1 MKKFLA
7 LFLIFTMLLPAAAYG
22 YYTEDT
28 MYATTSV
35 NVRSGP
41 GTKYSIVGGLN
52 RGDIVKRTG
61 ESGKWI
67 RVAYN
72 GIEGYVYGKY
82 LSDTDLD
89 TLPVYPIL
97 KTVKVRSSPGRK
109 YKIIGKIKKGDM
121 KPVKSIT
128 TVNGKE
134 WLEVFCDGKWG
145 YVSAEVAD
153 KKLASNPEREKAY
166 QAIEASGYF
175 TRNSS
180 IYVGIFFDNNNNK
193 EYINVRVTRDAD
205 TDRIGRELTSIISSF
220 PGVKIRVVKSQL
232 PSYAN
237 KEYLAGLGNIID
249 ERHKAMPSWARSQL
263 QFASY
268 YYDLVN
274 DIYTVQVLNLDAEK
288 AQLFK
293 QYISDWEYIR
303 LEYVSELI
311 PKT

>member
-1 MKKFLA
+1 M
-7 LFLIFTMLLPAAAYG
+7 IFTMLLPAAAYG

-28 MYATTSV
+28 RYATTSV

-97 KTVKVRSSPGRK
+97 KTVKVRSSLGRK

-153 KKLASNPEREKAY
+153 KKLASNPEKEKAY
-166 QAIEASGYF
+166 QAIESSGYF

-180 IYVGIFFDNNNNK
+180 IYVGIFGDRNNK

-205 TDRIGRELTSIISSF
+205 TDRIGRELASIISSF

>member
-1 MKKFLA
+1 M
-7 LFLIFTMLLPAAAYG
+7 IFTMLLPAAAYG

-28 MYATTSV
+28 RYATTSV

-41 GTKYSIVGGLN
+41 GTKYSIVGGLK
-52 RGDIVKRTG
+52 RGDRVEWLG
-61 ESGKWI
+61 SEGKWG
-67 RVAYN
+67 RVRY
-72 GIEGYVYGKY
+72 GGMICYVYGKY

-109 YKIIGKIKKGDM
+109 YKIIGKIKKGEM

-145 YVSAEVAD
+145 YISAEVAD
-153 KKLASNPEREKAY
+153 KKLASNPEKEKAY

-180 IYVGIFFDNNNNK
+180 IYVGIFGDLNNK
-193 EYINVRVTRDAD
+193 EYINVRVTKDAD
-205 TDRIGRELTSIISSF
+205 TDRIGRELASIISSF

-237 KEYLAGLGNIID
+237 KEYLAGLGKLIG

>member
-1 MKKFLA
+1 MKKALSLLLVLA
-7 LFLIFTMLLPAAAYG
+7 ILLPAAANALNMY
-22 YYTEDT
+22 DT
-28 MYATTSV
+28 VYATTSV

-41 GTKYSIVGGLN
+41 GTKYSIVGGLK
-52 RGDIVKRTG
+52 RGDRVEWLG
-61 ESGKWI
+61 SEGKWG
-67 RVAYN
+67 RVRY
-72 GIEGYVYGKY
+72 GGMICYVYGKY
-82 LSDTDLD
+82 LSDTDLS

-109 YKIIGKIKKGDM
+109 YKIIGKIKKGEM

-145 YVSAEVAD
+145 YISAEVAD
-153 KKLASNPEREKAY
+153 KKLATNPEKEKAY
-166 QAIEASGYF
+166 EAIASSGYF
-175 TRNSS
+175 DRNSS
-180 IYVGIFFDNNNNK
+180 IYLGIFFDNNNK

-220 PGVKIRVVKSQL
+220 PGVKIRVVKSQF

-237 KEYLAGLGNIID
+237 KEYMAGLGKLIG
-249 ERHKAMPSWARSQL
+249 ERYNAMPSWARAQL
-263 QFASY
+263 QLPAY
-268 YYDLVN
+268 GYNIAN
-274 DIYTVQVLNLDAEK
+274 DVYTVQVLNLDAEK

-293 QYISDWEYIR
+293 QYILDWEYIR

>member
-28 MYATTSV
+28 RYATTSV

-41 GTKYSIVGGLN
+41 GTKYSIVGGLK
-52 RGDIVKRTG
+52 RGDRVEWLG
-61 ESGKWI
+61 SEGKWG
-67 RVAYN
+67 RVRY
-72 GIEGYVYGKY
+72 GGMICYVYGKY

-109 YKIIGKIKKGDM
+109 YKIIGKIKKGEM

-145 YVSAEVAD
+145 YISAEVAD
-153 KKLASNPEREKAY
+153 KKLASNPEKEKAY
-166 QAIEASGYF
+166 EAIEASGYF

-180 IYVGIFFDNNNNK
+180 IYVGIFGDRNNK

-237 KEYLAGLGNIID
+237 KEYLAGLGKLIG

>member
-1 MKKFLA
+1 MKKALSLLLVLA
-7 LFLIFTMLLPAAAYG
+7 ILLPAAANALNMY
-22 YYTEDT
+22 DT
-28 MYATTSV
+28 VYATTSV

-82 LSDTDLD
+82 LSDTDLS

-109 YKIIGKIKKGDM
+109 YKIIGKIKKGTM
-121 KPVKSIT
+121 KSVKSIT

-145 YVSAEVAD
+145 YISAEATD
-153 KKLASNPEREKAY
+153 KKLGSNPEKEKAY
-166 QAIEASGYF
+166 RAIEASGYF
-175 TRNSS
+175 NRNSS
-180 IYVGIFFDNNNNK
+180 IYVGIFGDRNNK

-205 TDRIGRELTSIISSF
+205 TDRIGRELASIISSF

-237 KEYLAGLGNIID
+237 KEYLAGLGNMID

>member
-28 MYATTSV
+28 RYATTSV

-52 RGDIVKRTG
+52 RGDMVKRTG

-67 RVAYN
+67 RVVYN

-82 LSDTDLD
+82 LSDTDLS

-109 YKIIGKIKKGDM
+109 YKIIGKIKKGEM

-134 WLEVFCDGKWG
+134 WLEGFCDGKWG
-145 YVSAEVAD
+145 YISAEVAD
-153 KKLASNPEREKAY
+153 KKLASNPEKEKAY

-180 IYVGIFFDNNNNK
+180 IYVGIFGDRNNK

-205 TDRIGRELTSIISSF
+205 TDRIGRELASIISSF

-237 KEYLAGLGNIID
+237 KEYLAGLGKIIG

>member
-28 MYATTSV
+28 RYATTSV

-41 GTKYSIVGGLN
+41 GTKYSIVGGLK
-52 RGDIVKRTG
+52 RGDRVEWLG
-61 ESGKWI
+61 SEGKWG
-67 RVAYN
+67 RVRY
-72 GIEGYVYGKY
+72 GGMICYVYGKY

-109 YKIIGKIKKGDM
+109 YKIIGKIKKGEM

-145 YVSAEVAD
+145 YISAEVAD
-153 KKLASNPEREKAY
+153 KKLASNPEKEKAY

-180 IYVGIFFDNNNNK
+180 IYVGIFGDRNNK

-205 TDRIGRELTSIISSF
+205 TDRIGRELASIISSF

-237 KEYLAGLGNIID
+237 KEYLAGLGKLIG

-303 LEYVSELI
+303 LEYISELI

>member
-28 MYATTSV
+28 RYATTSV

-109 YKIIGKIKKGDM
+109 YKIIGKIKKGEM

-153 KKLASNPEREKAY
+153 KKLASNPEKEKAY
-166 QAIEASGYF
+166 QAIESSGYF

-180 IYVGIFFDNNNNK
+180 IYVGIFGDRNNK

-205 TDRIGRELTSIISSF
+205 TDRIGRELASIISSF

-237 KEYLAGLGNIID
+237 KEYLAGLNKLIR
-249 ERHKAMPSWARSQL
+249 ERHNAMPSWARSQL

>member
-52 RGDIVKRTG
+52 RGDMVKRTG

-97 KTVKVRSSPGRK
+97 KTVKVRSSLGRK

-153 KKLASNPEREKAY
+153 KKLASNPEKEKAY
-166 QAIEASGYF
+166 QAIESSGYF

-180 IYVGIFFDNNNNK
+180 IYVGIFGDRNNK

-205 TDRIGRELTSIISSF
+205 TDRIGRELASIISSF

-293 QYISDWEYIR
+293 QYISDWEYTR

>member
-1 MKKFLA
+1 M
-7 LFLIFTMLLPAAAYG
+7 IFTMLLPAAANALNMY
-22 YYTEDT
+22 DT
-28 MYATTSV
+28 VYATTSV

-41 GTKYSIVGGLN
+41 GTKYSIVGGLK
-52 RGDIVKRTG
+52 RGDRVEWLG
-61 ESGKWI
+61 SEGKWG
-67 RVAYN
+67 RVRY
-72 GIEGYVYGKY
+72 GGMICYVYGKY

-109 YKIIGKIKKGDM
+109 YKIIGKIKKGEM

-145 YVSAEVAD
+145 YISAEVAD
-153 KKLASNPEREKAY
+153 KKLASNPEKEKAY

-180 IYVGIFFDNNNNK
+180 IYVGIFGDRNNK

>member
-109 YKIIGKIKKGDM
+109 YKIIGKIKKGEM

-166 QAIEASGYF
+166 QAIGASGYF

-180 IYVGIFFDNNNNK
+180 IYVGIFFDNNNK

-237 KEYLAGLGNIID
+237 KEYLAGLGKLIG
-249 ERHKAMPSWARSQL
+249 ERHKAMPSWARSP
-263 QFASY
+263 
-268 YYDLVN
+268 V
-274 DIYTVQVLNLDAEK
+274 TVCKLL
-288 AQLFK
+288 L
-293 QYISDWEYIR
+293 
-303 LEYVSELI
+303 
-311 PKT
+311 

>member
-1 MKKFLA
+1 
-7 LFLIFTMLLPAAAYG
+7 MLLPAAANALNMY
-22 YYTEDT
+22 DT
-28 MYATTSV
+28 VYATTSV

-52 RGDIVKRTG
+52 RGDMVKRTG

-82 LSDTDLD
+82 LSDTDLS

-109 YKIIGKIKKGDM
+109 YKIIGKIKEGEM

-145 YVSAEVAD
+145 YISAEVAD
-153 KKLASNPEREKAY
+153 KKLASNPEKEKAY
-166 QAIEASGYF
+166 QAIESSGHF

-180 IYVGIFFDNNNNK
+180 IYVGIFGDLNNK

-205 TDRIGRELTSIISSF
+205 TDRIGRELASIISSF

-237 KEYLAGLGNIID
+237 KEYLAGLGKLIG
-249 ERHKAMPSWARSQL
+249 ERHNAMPSWARSQL

>member
-1 MKKFLA
+1 MKKALSLLLVLA
-7 LFLIFTMLLPAAAYG
+7 ILLPAAANALNMY
-22 YYTEDT
+22 DT
-28 MYATTSV
+28 VYATTSV

-41 GTKYSIVGGLN
+41 GTKYNIVGGLK
-52 RGDIVKRTG
+52 RGDRVEWLG
-61 ESGKWI
+61 SEGKWG
-67 RVAYN
+67 RVRY
-72 GIEGYVYGKY
+72 GGMICYVYGKY

-109 YKIIGKIKKGDM
+109 YKIIGKIKKGEM

-145 YVSAEVAD
+145 YISAEVAD
-153 KKLASNPEREKAY
+153 KKLASNPEKEKAY

-180 IYVGIFFDNNNNK
+180 IYVGIFGDRNNK

-205 TDRIGRELTSIISSF
+205 TDRIGRELASIISSF

-237 KEYLAGLGNIID
+237 KEYLAGLGKLIG

-303 LEYVSELI
+303 LEYISELI
-311 PKT
+311 PNT

>member
-1 MKKFLA
+1 M
-7 LFLIFTMLLPAAAYG
+7 IFTMLLPAAAYG

-28 MYATTSV
+28 RYATTSV

-97 KTVKVRSSPGRK
+97 KMVKVRSSPGRK

-153 KKLASNPEREKAY
+153 KKLATNPEREKAY

-180 IYVGIFFDNNNNK
+180 IYVGIFFDNNK

>member
-1 MKKFLA
+1 M
-7 LFLIFTMLLPAAAYG
+7 IFTMLLPAAAYG

-52 RGDIVKRTG
+52 RGDMVKRTG

-67 RVAYN
+67 RVVYN

-109 YKIIGKIKKGDM
+109 YKIIGKIKKGEM

-166 QAIEASGYF
+166 QAIGASGYF

-180 IYVGIFFDNNNNK
+180 IYVGIFGDRNNK

-205 TDRIGRELTSIISSF
+205 TDRIGRELASIISSF

-237 KEYLAGLGNIID
+237 KEYLAGLGKLIG
-249 ERHKAMPSWARSQL
+249 ERHKAMPSWARSRL

>member
-1 MKKFLA
+1 
-7 LFLIFTMLLPAAAYG
+7 MLLPAAAYG

-28 MYATTSV
+28 RYATTSV

-153 KKLASNPEREKAY
+153 KKLASNPEKEKAY
-166 QAIEASGYF
+166 QAIESSGYF

-180 IYVGIFFDNNNNK
+180 IYVGIFGDLNNK

-237 KEYLAGLGNIID
+237 KKYLAGLGNIID
-249 ERHKAMPSWARSQL
+249 ERHKAMPTWARSQ
-263 QFASY
+263 
-268 YYDLVN
+268 
-274 DIYTVQVLNLDAEK
+274 
-288 AQLFK
+288 
-293 QYISDWEYIR
+293 
-303 LEYVSELI
+303 
-311 PKT
+311 

>member
-1 MKKFLA
+1 M
-7 LFLIFTMLLPAAAYG
+7 IFTMLLPAAAYG

-28 MYATTSV
+28 RYATTSV

-41 GTKYSIVGGLN
+41 GTKYSIVGGLK
-52 RGDIVKRTG
+52 RGDRVEWLG
-61 ESGKWI
+61 SEGKWG
-67 RVAYN
+67 RVRY
-72 GIEGYVYGKY
+72 GGMICYVYGKY

-109 YKIIGKIKKGDM
+109 YKIIGKIKKGEM

-145 YVSAEVAD
+145 YISAEVAD
-153 KKLASNPEREKAY
+153 KKLASNPEKEKAY

-180 IYVGIFFDNNNNK
+180 IYVGIFGDRNNK

-237 KEYLAGLGNIID
+237 KEYLAGLGKIIG
-249 ERHKAMPSWARSQL
+249 ERHNAMPSWARSQL

>member
-1 MKKFLA
+1 M
-7 LFLIFTMLLPAAAYG
+7 IFTMLLPAAAYG

>member
-1 MKKFLA
+1 
-7 LFLIFTMLLPAAAYG
+7 MLLPAAAYG

-28 MYATTSV
+28 RYATTSV

-41 GTKYSIVGGLN
+41 GTKYSIVGGLK
-52 RGDIVKRTG
+52 RGDRVEWLG
-61 ESGKWI
+61 SEGKWG
-67 RVAYN
+67 RVRY
-72 GIEGYVYGKY
+72 GGMICYVYGKY

-153 KKLASNPEREKAY
+153 KKLASNPEKEKAY

-180 IYVGIFFDNNNNK
+180 IYVGIFGDRNNK
-193 EYINVRVTRDAD
+193 EYINVRVTKDAD
-205 TDRIGRELTSIISSF
+205 TDRIGRELASIISSY

-237 KEYLAGLGNIID
+237 KEYLAGLGKLIG

>member
-7 LFLIFTMLLPAAAYG
+7 LFLIFIMLLPAAAYG

-28 MYATTSV
+28 RYATTSV

-41 GTKYSIVGGLN
+41 GTKYSIVGGLK
-52 RGDIVKRTG
+52 RGDRVEWLG
-61 ESGKWI
+61 SEGKWG
-67 RVAYN
+67 RVRY
-72 GIEGYVYGKY
+72 GGMICYVYGKY

-128 TVNGKE
+128 TVNGKD

-153 KKLASNPEREKAY
+153 KKLASNPEKEKAY

-180 IYVGIFFDNNNNK
+180 IYVGIFGDRNNK
-193 EYINVRVTRDAD
+193 EYINVRVTKDAD
-205 TDRIGRELTSIISSF
+205 TDRIGRELASIISSF

-237 KEYLAGLGNIID
+237 KEYLAGLGKLIG

>member
-1 MKKFLA
+1 MKKALSLLLVLA
-7 LFLIFTMLLPAAAYG
+7 ILLPAAANALNMY
-22 YYTEDT
+22 DT
-28 MYATTSV
+28 VYATTSV

-41 GTKYSIVGGLN
+41 GTKYSIVGGLK
-52 RGDIVKRTG
+52 RGDMVEWLG
-61 ESGKWI
+61 SEGKWG
-67 RVAYN
+67 RVRY
-72 GIEGYVYGKY
+72 GGMICYVYGKY

-109 YKIIGKIKKGDM
+109 YKIIGKIKKGEM

-145 YVSAEVAD
+145 YISAEVAD
-153 KKLASNPEREKAY
+153 KKLASNPEKEKAY

-180 IYVGIFFDNNNNK
+180 IYVGIFGDRNNK

-205 TDRIGRELTSIISSF
+205 TDRIGRELASIISSF

-237 KEYLAGLGNIID
+237 KEYLAGLGKLIG

-303 LEYVSELI
+303 LEYISELI

>member
-1 MKKFLA
+1 M
-7 LFLIFTMLLPAAAYG
+7 IFIMLLPAAAYG

-28 MYATTSV
+28 RYATTSV

-41 GTKYSIVGGLN
+41 GTKYSIVGGLK
-52 RGDIVKRTG
+52 RGDRVEWLG
-61 ESGKWI
+61 SEGKWG
-67 RVAYN
+67 RVRY
-72 GIEGYVYGKY
+72 GGMICYVYGKY

-153 KKLASNPEREKAY
+153 KKLASNPEKEKAY

-180 IYVGIFFDNNNNK
+180 IYVGIFGDRNNK
-193 EYINVRVTRDAD
+193 EYINVRVTKDAD
-205 TDRIGRELTSIISSF
+205 TDRIGRELASIISSF

-237 KEYLAGLGNIID
+237 KEYLAGLGKLIG

>member
-1 MKKFLA
+1 M
-7 LFLIFTMLLPAAAYG
+7 IFTMLLPAAAYG

-28 MYATTSV
+28 RYATTSV

-41 GTKYSIVGGLN
+41 GTKYSVVGGLN
-52 RGDIVKRTG
+52 RGDMVKRTG
-61 ESGKWI
+61 ESGKWT

-82 LSDTDLD
+82 LSDTDLS
-89 TLPVYPIL
+89 TLPLYPIL

-109 YKIIGKIKKGDM
+109 YKIIGKIKKHTM
-121 KPVKSIT
+121 TPVRTIT

-145 YVSAEVAD
+145 YISAEVAD
-153 KKLASNPEREKAY
+153 KKLASNPEKEKAY

-180 IYVGIFFDNNNNK
+180 IYVGIFGDRNNK

-205 TDRIGRELTSIISSF
+205 TDRIGRELASIISSF

-237 KEYLAGLGNIID
+237 KEYLAGLGKLIG

-293 QYISDWEYIR
+293 QYILDWEYIR

>member
-1 MKKFLA
+1 M
-7 LFLIFTMLLPAAAYG
+7 IFTMLLPAAAYG

-28 MYATTSV
+28 RYATTSV

>member
-1 MKKFLA
+1 M
-7 LFLIFTMLLPAAAYG
+7 IFTMLLPAAAYG

-28 MYATTSV
+28 RYATTSV

-41 GTKYSIVGGLN
+41 GTKYSIVGGLK
-52 RGDIVKRTG
+52 RGDRVEWLG
-61 ESGKWI
+61 SEGKWG
-67 RVAYN
+67 RVRY
-72 GIEGYVYGKY
+72 GGMICYVYGKY

-109 YKIIGKIKKGDM
+109 YKIIGKIKKGEM

-145 YVSAEVAD
+145 YISAEVAD
-153 KKLASNPEREKAY
+153 KKLASNPEKEKAY
-166 QAIEASGYF
+166 QAIESSGYF

-180 IYVGIFFDNNNNK
+180 IYVGIFGDRNNK

-237 KEYLAGLGNIID
+237 KEYLAGLGKLIG

-303 LEYVSELI
+303 LEYISELI

>member
-1 MKKFLA
+1 M
-7 LFLIFTMLLPAAAYG
+7 IFTMLLPAAANALNMY
-22 YYTEDT
+22 DT

-41 GTKYSIVGGLN
+41 GTKYSIVGGLK
-52 RGDIVKRTG
+52 RGDRVEWLG
-61 ESGKWI
+61 SEGKWG
-67 RVAYN
+67 RVRY
-72 GIEGYVYGKY
+72 GGMICYVYGKY

-109 YKIIGKIKKGDM
+109 YKIIGKIKKGEM

-145 YVSAEVAD
+145 YISAEVAD
-153 KKLASNPEREKAY
+153 KKLASNPEKEKAY

-180 IYVGIFFDNNNNK
+180 IYVGIFGDRNNK

-237 KEYLAGLGNIID
+237 KEYLAGLGKIIG
-249 ERHKAMPSWARSQL
+249 ERHNAMPSWARSQL

>member
-7 LFLIFTMLLPAAAYG
+7 LFLIFTMLLPAAANALNMY
-22 YYTEDT
+22 DT

-41 GTKYSIVGGLN
+41 GTKYSIVGGLK
-52 RGDIVKRTG
+52 RGDRVEWLG
-61 ESGKWI
+61 SEGKWG
-67 RVAYN
+67 RVRY
-72 GIEGYVYGKY
+72 GGMICYVYGKY

-109 YKIIGKIKKGDM
+109 YKIIGKIKKGEM

-145 YVSAEVAD
+145 YISAEVAD
-153 KKLASNPEREKAY
+153 KKLASNPEKEKAY

-180 IYVGIFFDNNNNK
+180 IYVGIFGDRNNK

-237 KEYLAGLGNIID
+237 KEYLAGLGKIIG
-249 ERHKAMPSWARSQL
+249 ERHNAMPSWARSQL

-293 QYISDWEYIR
+293 QYILDWEYIR

>member
-41 GTKYSIVGGLN
+41 GTKYSIVGGLK
-52 RGDIVKRTG
+52 RGDRVEWLG
-61 ESGKWI
+61 SEGKWG
-67 RVAYN
+67 RVRY
-72 GIEGYVYGKY
+72 GGMICYVYGKY

-109 YKIIGKIKKGDM
+109 YKIIGKIKKGEM

-145 YVSAEVAD
+145 YISAEVAD
-153 KKLASNPEREKAY
+153 KKLASNPEKEKAY
-166 QAIEASGYF
+166 EAIEASGYF

-180 IYVGIFFDNNNNK
+180 IYVGIFGDRNNK

-237 KEYLAGLGNIID
+237 KEYLAGLGKLIG

>member
-1 MKKFLA
+1 M
-7 LFLIFTMLLPAAAYG
+7 IFTMLLPAAAYG

-28 MYATTSV
+28 RYATTSV

-41 GTKYSIVGGLN
+41 GTKYSVVGGLN
-52 RGDIVKRTG
+52 RGDMVKRTG
-61 ESGKWI
+61 ESGKWT

-82 LSDTDLD
+82 LSDTDLS
-89 TLPVYPIL
+89 TLPLYPIL
-97 KTVKVRSSPGRK
+97 KTVKVRSSLGRK

-153 KKLASNPEREKAY
+153 KKLASNPEKEKAY
-166 QAIEASGYF
+166 QAIESSGYF

-180 IYVGIFFDNNNNK
+180 IYVGIFGDRNNK

-205 TDRIGRELTSIISSF
+205 TDRIGRELASIISSF

>member
-1 MKKFLA
+1 M
-7 LFLIFTMLLPAAAYG
+7 IFTMLLPAAAYG

-28 MYATTSV
+28 RYATTSV

-41 GTKYSIVGGLN
+41 GTKYSIVGGLK
-52 RGDIVKRTG
+52 RGDRVEWLG
-61 ESGKWI
+61 SEGKWG
-67 RVAYN
+67 RVRY
-72 GIEGYVYGKY
+72 GGMICYVYGKY

-109 YKIIGKIKKGDM
+109 YKIIGKIKKGEM

-145 YVSAEVAD
+145 YISAEVAD
-153 KKLASNPEREKAY
+153 KKLASNPEKEKAY

-180 IYVGIFFDNNNNK
+180 IYVGIFGDRNNK

-205 TDRIGRELTSIISSF
+205 TDRIGRELASIISSF

-237 KEYLAGLGNIID
+237 KEYLAGLGKLIG

-303 LEYVSELI
+303 LEYISELI

>member
-41 GTKYSIVGGLN
+41 GTKYSIVGGLK
-52 RGDIVKRTG
+52 RGDRVEWLG
-61 ESGKWI
+61 SEGKWG
-67 RVAYN
+67 RVRY
-72 GIEGYVYGKY
+72 GGMICYVYGKY

-97 KTVKVRSSPGRK
+97 KMVKVRSSPGRK
-109 YKIIGKIKKGDM
+109 YKIIGKIKKGEM

-145 YVSAEVAD
+145 YISAEVAD
-153 KKLASNPEREKAY
+153 KKLASNPEKEKAY
-166 QAIEASGYF
+166 EAIEASGYF

-180 IYVGIFFDNNNNK
+180 IYVGIFGDRNNK

-237 KEYLAGLGNIID
+237 KEYLAGLGKLIG

>member
-1 MKKFLA
+1 MKKALSLLLVLA
-7 LFLIFTMLLPAAAYG
+7 ILLPAAANALNMY
-22 YYTEDT
+22 DT
-28 MYATTSV
+28 VYATTSV

-41 GTKYSIVGGLN
+41 GTKYSIVSGLK
-52 RGDIVKRTG
+52 RGDRVEWLG
-61 ESGKWI
+61 SEGKWG
-67 RVAYN
+67 RVRY
-72 GIEGYVYGKY
+72 GGMICYVYGKY

-109 YKIIGKIKKGDM
+109 YKIIGKIKKGEM

-145 YVSAEVAD
+145 YISAEVAD
-153 KKLASNPEREKAY
+153 KKLASNPEKEKAY

-180 IYVGIFFDNNNNK
+180 IYVGIFGDRNNK

-205 TDRIGRELTSIISSF
+205 TDRIGRELASIISSF

-237 KEYLAGLGNIID
+237 KEYLAGLGKLIG

-303 LEYVSELI
+303 LEYISELI

>member
-1 MKKFLA
+1 M
-7 LFLIFTMLLPAAAYG
+7 IFTMLLPAAAYG

-41 GTKYSIVGGLN
+41 GTKYSIVGGLK
-52 RGDIVKRTG
+52 RGDRVEWLG
-61 ESGKWI
+61 SEGKWG
-67 RVAYN
+67 RVRY
-72 GIEGYVYGKY
+72 GGMICYVYGKY

-109 YKIIGKIKKGDM
+109 YKIIGKIKKGEM

-145 YVSAEVAD
+145 YISAEVAD
-153 KKLASNPEREKAY
+153 KKLASNPEKEKAY
-166 QAIEASGYF
+166 EAIEASGYF

-180 IYVGIFFDNNNNK
+180 IYVGIFGDRNNK

-237 KEYLAGLGNIID
+237 KEYLAGLGKLIG